1 MTLKLRRIIRLL
13 SLLLALGVTGGC
25 SQDPSIGCFYV
36 EIAPAKFV
44 PVRFNEKHGSD
55 MFIRYENQTVV
66 FKLPRGLNSPRTLM
80 EHEGRLYVMALDA
93 SGPGVDVWRYRFWR
107 QKGQGFGEIE
117 AKDFPRS
124 IAIFNIWRP
133 GDRNRYATGMTQ
145 ADKLDFVILGRE
157 LDPENGYFV
166 NSYQARLW
174 WMLENQNSLG
184 LAERTFGGEEGR
196 KFLREYIAK
205 YQPVKLTSMEPT
217 PVPKGECDF

>member
-1 MTLKLRRIIRLL
+1 MNLKLSSVIRLV

-25 SQDPSIGCFYV
+25 SQDPSIGCFQV

-44 PVRFNEKHGSD
+44 PVRFNRKHGTD
-55 MFIRYENQTVV
+55 MFIRYEDQTVV
-66 FKLPRGLNSPRTLM
+66 FKLPYGPNSPRTLM

-93 SGPGVDVWRYRFWR
+93 SGPGVDDWRYRCWR
-107 QKGQGFGEIE
+107 QLGQGFEEIE

-133 GDRNRYATGMTQ
+133 GDRNRYATGIHGI
-145 ADKLDFVILGRE
+145 KLDFAALGRE

-174 WMLENQNSLG
+174 WMLENKNSLG
-184 LAERTFGGEEGR
+184 WAERTFGGEEGR
-196 KFLREYIAK
+196 KFLHEYIAK
-205 YQPVKLTSMEPT
+205 YQPVKLTSMEPP
-217 PVPKGECDF
+217 PVPEGECDF